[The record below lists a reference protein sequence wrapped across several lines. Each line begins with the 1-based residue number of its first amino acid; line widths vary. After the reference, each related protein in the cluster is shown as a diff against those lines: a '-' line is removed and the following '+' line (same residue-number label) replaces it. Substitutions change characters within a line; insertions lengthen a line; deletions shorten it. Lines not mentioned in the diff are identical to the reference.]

1 MACSAGG
8 MALSTL
14 VPATVSSV
22 SSLAKTPVLG
32 LKIWALHGLLL
43 TIEAAGLSFVSHVQV
58 KLYRSSLRLFYGH
71 FSNFAVQFKMISF
84 WCSGCWCL
92 ISCQSEPKLREIFG

>member
-1 MACSAGG
+1 MLIRYILIFYILYMVCSAGG

-58 KLYRSSLRLFYGH
+58 NICVAH
-71 FSNFAVQFKMISF
+71 EDI
-84 WCSGCWCL
+84 
-92 ISCQSEPKLREIFG
+92 